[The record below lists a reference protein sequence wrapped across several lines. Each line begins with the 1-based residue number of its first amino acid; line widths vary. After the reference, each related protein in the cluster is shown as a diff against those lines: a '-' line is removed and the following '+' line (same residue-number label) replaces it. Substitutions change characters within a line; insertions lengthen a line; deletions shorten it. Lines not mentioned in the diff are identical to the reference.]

1 MGIHRYFKIV
11 SLDDWKTPYI
21 YEKETGCSFGDLK
34 MSMVN
39 RYRLGYLRRRTDGP
53 YFLRRC
59 MNYDLIAA
67 NSNIRVC

>member
-1 MGIHRYFKIV
+1 MGIHRYFEIV

-21 YEKETGCSFGDLK
+21 YEKETGRSFTDLR
-34 MSMVN
+34 MSMFN

-59 MNYDLIAA
+59 MNDDLIAA
-67 NSNIRVC
+67 NSHIRVC